1 VSGGVPT
8 WAAATGGVTDHG
20 ALTGL
25 ADDDHTK
32 YIFVDPASSTRN
44 VIVPGGDFKA
54 LVVKNSGSQSVN
66 PFEMQNS
73 SGTARCYISYLGT
86 LTAYG
91 MDATNRAITQVADPT
106 NAQDAATK
114 AYADTKV
121 AASTLTTKGDLLGS
135 TSTAI
140 ARVPVGTDG
149 YYLKADSGQTTGLV
163 WAAATFTSPLTT
175 KGDIFTRTSSADT
188 RLPIGTDG
196 YVLSADS
203 AETTGLKWIA
213 NSGGGGGTS
222 APDYMFFLCGDF
234 LMATTAQYATAP
246 TVDISQ
252 VSTANTN
259 RDGSGTTVE
268 VGGGPFHCSRFRRR
282 EAHPVHIDRGNG
294 QHDCRDGSFLPVNR
308 RRHDQANDRR
318 GWRGG

>member
-1 VSGGVPT
+1 MGLAWV
-8 WAAATGGVTDHG
+8 ANTGGVTDHG

-121 AASTLTTKGDLLGS
+121 AASTLTTKGDLLGR
-135 TSTAI
+135 TASAVTRI
-140 ARVPVGTDG
+140 PVGTDG
-149 YYLKADSGQTTGLV
+149 YFLKADSANANGV
-163 WAAATFTSPLTT
+163 SWATATFSSALTT
-175 KGDIFTRTSSADT
+175 KGDILVRDASADT
-188 RLPIGTDG
+188 RLPVGTSG
-196 YVLSADS
+196 YILSANPS
-203 AETTGLKWIA
+203 TATGLEWIA
-213 NSGGGGGTS
+213 NSGGGGGGS
-222 APDYMFFLCGDF
+222 VPDFVLFNQG
-234 LMATTAQYATAP
+234 
-246 TVDISQ
+246 I
-252 VSTANTN
+252 
-259 RDGSGTTVE
+259 
-268 VGGGPFHCSRFRRR
+268 
-282 EAHPVHIDRGNG
+282 I
-294 QHDCRDGSFLPVNR
+294 
-308 RRHDQANDRR
+308 
-318 GWRGG
+318 